1 MMEKIFEAVSY
12 EENII
17 QLKLTNVPKHPMI
30 IAKIFT
36 ILSECNVNIDMISQ
50 VMIEDSMQIEI
61 TLDEKYQKSLNKAIM
76 CLKKEIKQLEIAT
89 NRKYFKIAVGG
100 KLIEVTPGA
109 AAKVFTILG
118 ENNIHFYQVTTSK
131 RTISFIVDKK
141 DKDLAM
147 KKLDETFGLNI

>member
-1 MMEKIFEAVSY
+1 MERLIEAVSY
-12 EENII
+12 EEDII
-17 QLKLTNVPKHPMI
+17 QLRLTNVPKHPMV

-50 VMIEDSMQIEI
+50 VRIEDAMQIEI
-61 TLDEKYQKSLNKAIM
+61 TLDESYQKNLNKAIM
-76 CLKKEIKQLEIAT
+76 RLKEEVKQLEIAT

-100 KLIEVTPGA
+100 KLVEVTPGA

-141 DKDLAM
+141 DKNLAIN
-147 KKLDETFGLNI
+147 KLNESFGLKL